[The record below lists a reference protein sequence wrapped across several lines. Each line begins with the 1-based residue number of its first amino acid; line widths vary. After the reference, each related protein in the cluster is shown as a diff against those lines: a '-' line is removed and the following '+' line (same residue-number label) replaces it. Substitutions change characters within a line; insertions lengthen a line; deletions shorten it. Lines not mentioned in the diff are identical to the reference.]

1 MNYHEQTFVVKT
13 KRQIVDGCG
22 NRHDPVSLGEVRRAV
37 KRVADCEVSGGTML
51 VVVDGEA
58 SNPIA
63 FSGVAT
69 DNSRESLVELVGDA
83 IRKAGIYVLSVGKPK
98 EDAIAAMSEGIVG
111 YLVRGETYWLNER
124 HGFTVINL

>member
-22 NRHDPVSLGEVRRAV
+22 NRHDPVSIGEVRRAV
-37 KRVADCEVSGGTML
+37 ERVADCVVSGGTML

-63 FSGVAT
+63 FSGVAADGT
-69 DNSRESLVELVGDA
+69 RESLAELVGDA
-83 IRKAGIYVLSVGKPK
+83 MRELGVTVLSAGKSK
-98 EDAIAAMSEGIVG
+98 DEAIAVMSRGIAG
-111 YLVRGETYWLNER
+111 YLERGETYWMNEQY
-124 HGFTVINL
+124 GFSVIAL